1 MRVREHAALT
11 RRWKIAGALVA
22 AMLVLPGAASALSLV
37 RDAEI
42 ERTLNRMSTPIFQ
55 AAGLDPSSVEI
66 LMVNDRSMNAF
77 VAGGRRIFLN
87 TGLMTELET
96 PEELL
101 GVIAH
106 ETGHIVG
113 GHEARRAI
121 NLRNAQGP
129 ALIGLLAGI
138 AAGVAGGGEAAAAIA
153 GGTQGILGRT
163 LLRYN
168 RAEEASADQA
178 ALSFLERADIDPN
191 GLLEV
196 LEQFRGQEVLAI
208 GNLDPYVLTH
218 PLSTERMSLIERRVG
233 ALSGHAWPAD
243 PDRTYWH
250 DRLRAKLAGFLE
262 DPARVLA
269 RVEREPETEFTLYER
284 AIALHRLPDPDAAAA
299 AADRLIA
306 MRPND
311 PFYLEL
317 KGQILLESGRAE
329 QAIPA
334 YRAAVRL
341 APNEPLL
348 KAGLGR
354 ALLQSNDPAENA
366 EALVVLQEAR
376 RDDLAD
382 ASALRDL
389 ATAYDRA
396 GDRGMATLA
405 TAERYALVGD
415 VDSAVSLARRA
426 SGILPQGSPGWLRA
440 QDILALDTK

>member
-1 MRVREHAALT
+1 MTRRCKIAAAL
-11 RRWKIAGALVA
+11 AAALA
-22 AMLVLPGAASALSLV
+22 AAVLALPGTASALSLV

-42 ERTLNRMSTPIFQ
+42 ERTLGRMSAPIFQ
-55 AAGLDPSSVEI
+55 AAGLPPSSVEI
-66 LMVNDRSMNAF
+66 LMVNDRSLNAF
-77 VAGGRRIFLN
+77 VAGGRRVFLN
-87 TGLMTELET
+87 TGLMMELET

-106 ETGHIVG
+106 ETGHIAG

-121 NLRNAQGP
+121 NLRNARGP

-138 AAGVAGGGEAAAAIA
+138 AAGAAGGGGAAAAIA

-168 RAEEASADQA
+168 RSEEASADQA
-178 ALSFLERADIDPN
+178 AISYLERAGIDPD
-191 GLLEV
+191 GLKHV
-196 LEQFRGQEVLAI
+196 LERFRGQEVLAI

-233 ALSGHAWPAD
+233 ALSGHAWPSD
-243 PDRTYWH
+243 PDREYWH
-250 DRLRAKLAGFLE
+250 KRLRAKLAGFLE
-262 DPARVLA
+262 NPARVIA
-269 RVEREPETEFTLYER
+269 RVEREPETELTLYER
-284 AIALHRLPDPDAAAA
+284 AIALHRLPDPGAATAA
-299 AADRLIA
+299 VDRLIA

-311 PFYLEL
+311 PYYLEL
-317 KGQILLESGRAE
+317 KGQILLESGQPD

-334 YRAAVRL
+334 YRQAVRL
-341 APNEPLL
+341 APDEPLL

-354 ALLQSNDPAENA
+354 ALLQSNDPAATA
-366 EALVVLQEAR
+366 EALTVLQEAR

-382 ASALRDL
+382 AAALRDL
-389 ATAYDRA
+389 ATAYDRT

-415 VDSAVSLARRA
+415 LSSALSLAQRA
-426 SGILPQGSPGWLRA
+426 AGILPQGSPGWLRA
-440 QDILALDTK
+440 QDILALDIDN

>member
-1 MRVREHAALT
+1 MRRRIFAA
-11 RRWKIAGALVA
+11 AMVA
-22 AMLVLPGAASALSLV
+22 ASLALPGAASALSLV

-42 ERTLNRMSTPIFQ
+42 EQTLKRMAAPIFQ
-55 AAGLDPSSVEI
+55 AAGLPPSSVEI
-66 LMVNDRSMNAF
+66 FMVNDRSLNAF
-77 VAGGRRIFLN
+77 VAGGRRLFIN
-87 TGLMTELET
+87 TGLMTDLET

-106 ETGHIVG
+106 ETGHIAG

-121 NLRNAQGP
+121 NLRNARGP

-138 AAGVAGGGEAAAAIA
+138 AAGAAGGGEAAAAIA
-153 GGTQGILGRT
+153 GGAQGVLGRT
-163 LLRYN
+163 LLSYN
-168 RAEEASADQA
+168 RSEEASADQA
-178 ALSFLERADIDPN
+178 ALSYLERAGIDPA
-191 GLLEV
+191 GLRAV
-196 LEQFRGQEVLAI
+196 LERFRGQEVLAI

-233 ALSGHAWPAD
+233 ALGGRAWPDD
-243 PDRTYWH
+243 PQRDYWH
-250 DRLRAKLAGFLE
+250 GRMRAKLAGFLQ

-269 RVEREPETEFTLYER
+269 RLEGQPETELNLYER
-284 AIALHRLPDPDAAAA
+284 AIALHRLPDPEAAVA

-306 MRPND
+306 LRPND
-311 PFYLEL
+311 PYYLEL
-317 KGQILLESGRAE
+317 KGQILLESGRGAE
-329 QAIPA
+329 AVPA

-341 APNEPLL
+341 APDEPLL

-354 ALLQSNDPAENA
+354 ALLQSNDPAANA
-366 EALVVLQEAR
+366 EALGVLEEAR
-376 RDDLAD
+376 REDLAD

-415 VDSAVSLARRA
+415 VPSALSLARRA
-426 SGILPQGSPGWLRA
+426 SDILPQGSPGWVRA
-440 QDILALDTK
+440 QDILALDTNR

>member
-1 MRVREHAALT
+1 MAATLS
-11 RRWKIAGALVA
+11 
-22 AMLVLPGAASALSLV
+22 LPGTASALSLV

-42 ERTLNRMSTPIFQ
+42 EQTLIRMAAPIFQ
-55 AAGLDPSSVEI
+55 AAGLPPASVEI
-66 LMVNDRSMNAF
+66 LMVNDRSLNAF
-77 VAGGRRIFLN
+77 VAGGRRIFLF

-106 ETGHIVG
+106 ETGHIAG

-138 AAGVAGGGEAAAAIA
+138 AAGAAGGGDAAAAIA
-153 GGTQGILGRT
+153 GGTQGVLGRT

-178 ALSFLERADIDPN
+178 ALSYLERAGIDPQ

-196 LEQFRGQEVLAI
+196 LERFRGQEVLAI

-233 ALSGHAWPAD
+233 VLAGRTWPEDPQQAYRHA
-243 PDRTYWH
+243 
-250 DRLRAKLAGFLE
+250 RLRAKLAGFLQ
-262 DPARVLA
+262 DPSRVIARLQGQ
-269 RVEREPETEFTLYER
+269 PETELTLYER
-284 AIALHRLPDPDAAAA
+284 AIALHRLPDPDAAVTAV
-299 AADRLIA
+299 DRLIA
-306 MRPND
+306 MRPGD

-317 KGQILLESGRAE
+317 KGQILLESGRAAA
-329 QAIPA
+329 AIPA
-334 YRAAVRL
+334 YREAVRL
-341 APNEPLL
+341 APGEPLL

-354 ALLQSNDPAENA
+354 ALLQSDDPAANA
-366 EALVVLQEAR
+366 EALRILEDAR
-376 RDDLAD
+376 RDDPAD

-415 VDSAVSLARRA
+415 IDSAVSLAERA

-440 QDILALDTK
+440 QDILALDTAE

>member
-1 MRVREHAALT
+1 MT
-11 RRWKIAGALVA
+11 RRWKICAALVA
-22 AMLVLPGAASALSLV
+22 AALSLPGTATALSLV

-42 ERTLNRMSTPIFQ
+42 ERTLNRMSAAIFQ
-55 AAGLDPSSVEI
+55 AAGLSPASVEI
-66 LMVNDRSMNAF
+66 LMVNDRSLNAF

-106 ETGHIVG
+106 ETGHIAG

-121 NLRNAQGP
+121 NLRNARGP
-129 ALIGLLAGI
+129 ALIGMLAGI
-138 AAGVAGGGEAAAAIA
+138 AAGAAGGGGAAAAIA
-153 GGTQGILGRT
+153 GGAQGAIGRT

-178 ALSFLERADIDPN
+178 ALSYLERAGVDPE

-196 LEQFRGQEVLAI
+196 LERFRGQEVLAI

-218 PLSTERMSLIERRVG
+218 PLGTERMSLIERRVG
-233 ALSGHAWPAD
+233 ALDGRTWPQD
-243 PDRTYWH
+243 PDRAYWH
-250 DRLRAKLAGFLE
+250 ERMRAKLSGFLQ
-262 DPARVLA
+262 DPARVIA
-269 RVEREPETEFTLYER
+269 RLEREPETEANLYER
-284 AIALHRLPDPDAAAA
+284 AIALHRLPDPDAAVA

-317 KGQILLESGRAE
+317 KGQILLESGRAAE
-329 QAIPA
+329 AIPA

-341 APNEPLL
+341 APDEPLL

-354 ALLQSNDPAENA
+354 ALLQSNDPAASA
-366 EALVVLQEAR
+366 EALKVLEDAR

-415 VDSAVSLARRA
+415 LGSAVSLAERA
-426 SGILPQGSPGWLRA
+426 AGILPQGSPGWLRA
-440 QDILALDTK
+440 QDILALDTNE

>member
-1 MRVREHAALT
+1 MT
-11 RRWKIAGALVA
+11 RRWKIAAALVA
-22 AMLVLPGAASALSLV
+22 AALAMPGAASALSLV

-42 ERTLNRMSTPIFQ
+42 ERTLNRIAAPIFQ
-55 AAGLDPSSVEI
+55 AAGLPPSSVEI
-66 LMVNDRSMNAF
+66 LMVNDRSLNAF

-96 PEELL
+96 PAELI

-106 ETGHIVG
+106 ETGHIAG
-113 GHEARRAI
+113 GHEARRSI
-121 NLRNAQGP
+121 NLRNARGP
-129 ALIGLLAGI
+129 ALIGMLAGI
-138 AAGVAGGGEAAAAIA
+138 AAGAAGGGEAAAAIA
-153 GGTQGILGRT
+153 GGAQGMLGRT

-168 RAEEASADQA
+168 RSEEASADQA
-178 ALSFLERADIDPN
+178 ALSYLERAGIDPE
-191 GLLEV
+191 GLLGV
-196 LEQFRGQEVLAI
+196 LERFRGQEVLAI

-218 PLSTERMSLIERRVG
+218 PLGSERMSLIERRVA
-233 ALSGHAWPAD
+233 ALSGRAWPED

-250 DRLRAKLAGFLE
+250 KRMRAKLAGFLE

-269 RVEREPETEFTLYER
+269 RVEQQPETEFTLYER

-311 PFYLEL
+311 PYYLEL
-317 KGQILLESGRAE
+317 KGQILLESGRAA

-334 YRAAVRL
+334 YRAAVQL
-341 APNEPLL
+341 APDEPLI

-354 ALLQSNDPAENA
+354 ALLQSDDPAANA
-366 EALVVLQEAR
+366 EALDVLQGAR
-376 RDDLAD
+376 QDDLAD

-405 TAERYALVGD
+405 TAERYALTGD
-415 VDSAVSLARRA
+415 LASAVSLARRA
-426 SGILPQGSPGWLRA
+426 SDLLRQGSPGWLRA
-440 QDILALDTK
+440 QDILALDTNE